1 MVAKI
6 CIVVLGMFIAKTVI
20 AHQVRGASHPKQR
33 RLMKEG
39 TMSKGAKESKKSDE
53 SKKSKWSKGDLNATD
68 SQFLQGGELCQ
79 IVKSMYKNCG
89 DHGAFVFVDRSG
101 TNGSSIC
108 VNEY

>member
-1 MVAKI
+1 MTKDD
-6 CIVVLGMFIAKTVI
+6 
-20 AHQVRGASHPKQR
+20 
-33 RLMKEG
+33 
-39 TMSKGAKESKKSDE
+39 KESKKSKKSKESDE
-53 SKKSKWSKGDLNATD
+53 SKKSKKSKWSKGDLNATD

-89 DHGAFVFVDRSG
+89 DHGAFVFVDRSE